1 MRDRWRTDE
10 AGLISAADDFG
21 HCVHAKPS
29 AVLAPRS
36 PAEVQEAVSYAADR
50 GITLAARGA
59 GHSTYGQGQAA
70 DGIVLD
76 MTDLDTVHEV
86 GPDHIAVDAGARWS
100 DVVAATLPGHRTP
113 PVLTDFLGTTVGG
126 TLSVGG
132 FGGASHRHGAQTDN
146 VVDLDVVTG
155 TGALVRCSPLANRD
169 LFDCVRGGLGQF
181 GVIVRATLRLVPAFD
196 TTHWYKF
203 RYNDLTVFLT
213 EQTRLAHEGMFDHVE
228 GRILPPGS
236 GPWRYRLDL
245 AKHCLTGAPPDE
257 RSLLRSLHPDC
268 RAERAEVLPHV
279 EFLDR
284 MAAGEQELRRTGEW
298 FHPHPWL
305 SLLLPA
311 ATVEAF
317 VRQEL
322 AGLTRESTGRS
333 GLIIVYPIPTAKL
346 TTPFVRKPNAETAF
360 MVALLRT
367 AQPGEEGPMIA
378 SNRQI
383 YEQAL
388 AAGGV
393 AYPVNALPMS
403 SEDWRSHFGP
413 QWTDFA
419 HAKRH
424 FDPNTVLTP
433 GQGIRLD

>member
-10 AGLISAADDFG
+10 AGLTSAAEDFG
-21 HCVHAKPS
+21 HCVHAKPA

-36 PAEVQEAVSYAADR
+36 PAEVQEAVSYAAGQGR
-50 GITLAARGA
+50 PLAARGA

-76 MTDLDTVHEV
+76 MTELDTVHEV
-86 GPDHIAVDAGARWS
+86 GPDHIVVDAGARWS
-100 DVVAATLPGHRTP
+100 DVVAATLPGLRTP

-155 TGALVRCSPLANRD
+155 TGALVRCSPLGNRD

-196 TTHWYKF
+196 KTHWYKF
-203 RYNDLTVFLT
+203 LYNDLTVFLA

-228 GRILPPGS
+228 GRVLPLGS

-245 AKHCLTGAPPDE
+245 AKHCLTGDPPDE
-257 RSLLRSLHPDC
+257 RSVLRSLHPEC
-268 RAERAEVLPHV
+268 RAEPVEVLPHA

-305 SLLLPA
+305 NMLLPA
-311 ATVEAF
+311 PTAEGF
-317 VRQEL
+317 VRQAL
-322 AGLTRESTGRS
+322 DGLTQESTGRS
-333 GLIIVYPIPTAKL
+333 GLVIVYPLPTAKL
-346 TTPFVRKPNAETAF
+346 ATPFVRKPTDATAF

-367 AQPGEEGPMIA
+367 ALPGEQGPMIA

-403 SEDWRSHFGP
+403 PEDWRRHFGP
-413 QWTDFA
+413 LWNDFA
-419 HAKRH
+419 RAKRR
-424 FDPNTVLTP
+424 FDPNIILTP
-433 GQGIRLD
+433 GHGIRLI